1 MEDSHGSGRRT
12 WQDYARQ
19 RRQNMSEEQ
28 RQQHLARKHASYR
41 ESIRREKQI
50 DTSSGPTNMATPLQ
64 DITNIPHQQYSISDT
79 HNNTGVGSKIRQ
91 NVRASHNCA
100 RNFQEDGT
108 IIRTPLPVPRTCHYC
123 SARLFHHET
132 FEMCC
137 NGGKVS
143 LPRVNAPQEL
153 LEIFL
158 DPSAEGNHFRKHI
171 RGYNHVFS
179 FTSCGVHIDEQLAI
193 TGRGIYTFRLA
204 QRSDVHECSLVI
216 RERPANQPQYSLPTA
231 SQVAAIIVGDDVETM
246 IRGRDIKVQTHAA
259 SLRRIQEFVGY
270 YDPLQYPLLFPF
282 GTHGWNINTRSQ
294 SGGKVSCRTY
304 NSYMLQIRPDDHSTV
319 LQAR

>member
-1 MEDSHGSGRRT
+1 
-12 WQDYARQ
+12 
-19 RRQNMSEEQ
+19 
-28 RQQHLARKHASYR
+28 
-41 ESIRREKQI
+41 
-50 DTSSGPTNMATPLQ
+50 MATPLQ
-64 DITNIPHQQYSISDT
+64 DITNIPPQQYSISDT
-79 HNNTGVGSKIRQ
+79 HNNTGAGSSNIPNDPNMEIRQ

-100 RNFQEDGT
+100 RNFQEDAT
-108 IIRTPLPVPRTCHYC
+108 IIRTPLPIPRTCHYC
-123 SARLFHHET
+123 SARLFHHEM

-171 RGYNHVFS
+171 RGYNHVFF
-179 FTSCGVHIDEQLAI
+179 FTSCGVHIDEQMAI

-246 IRGRDIKVQTHAA
+246 IRGRDIKV
-259 SLRRIQEFVGY
+259 
-270 YDPLQYPLLFPF
+270 
-282 GTHGWNINTRSQ
+282 
-294 SGGKVSCRTY
+294 
-304 NSYMLQIRPDDHSTV
+304 
-319 LQAR
+319 